1 MLSPLVVLINHFFL
15 NQKIEKKRSKA
26 QRHVKEAKRTYL
38 NSLQIGR
45 CSERW
50 EELEKQKELDLNR
63 KI

>member
-1 MLSPLVVLINHFFL
+1 MLSPLVALINYFFL
-15 NQKIEKKRSKA
+15 NQKKKKRKEIA

-38 NSLQIGR
+38 YSLQIGR

-63 KI
+63 